1 LTVLDDGK
9 HCWLGVDEDEDDKP
23 IRVMRNSA

>member
-9 HCWLGVDEDEDDKP
+9 HYWLGVDEDDKP